1 MSTMQ
6 TRNWL
11 TDIPEQIGRD
21 RYLPAIGSWPESV
34 HHLDAAAGKAL
45 LAALAAQRPLL
56 VRGEP
61 GIGKSQLARVAADIL
76 GWHFAC
82 RVIQPH
88 TEAQELLWSY
98 DYTQRLADAQ
108 MASVSKDTTGL
119 QDHKRYVA
127 PGPVWYALNW
137 AEAAGL
143 SNQSNY
149 RPPEQAASP
158 ATGTVLLLD
167 EIDKAEIS
175 LANTLLEVLGNNG
188 FEVPPLGL
196 TVQSAQVPLVILTSN
211 ATRELPAAL
220 VRRCVAL
227 ELRLPEQ
234 EPDHLVDYL
243 VRIGQAHQPEMS
255 GDILHE
261 AARQIVQDREHC
273 AELPK
278 TGLAE
283 YLDLLRALCA
293 ISPEAQ
299 QQQRWLAELGGYF
312 HKSRTAISVVGDTND
327 VT

>member
-1 MSTMQ
+1 M
-6 TRNWL
+6 
-11 TDIPEQIGRD
+11 ERD
-21 RYLPAIGSWPESV
+21 LCLPAIGSWPASV
-34 HHLDAAAGKAL
+34 HHLDQASGKAL
-45 LAALAAQRPLL
+45 IAALAAQRPLL

-61 GIGKSQLARVAADIL
+61 GVGKSQLARAAAAIL

-108 MASVSKDTTGL
+108 MASVSKDATGL
-119 QDHKRYVA
+119 QDHARYVA

-149 RPPEQAASP
+149 RPPEQAASS
-158 ATGTVLLLD
+158 AAGTVLLLD

-188 FEVPPLGL
+188 FEVPPLGR

-220 VRRCVAL
+220 VRRCVVL

-234 EPDHLVDYL
+234 ESDLTDYL
-243 VRIGQAHQPEMS
+243 VRIGRAHQPEMS
-255 GDILHE
+255 DDILHE
-261 AARQIVQDREHC
+261 AARQIVQDRAHC

-293 ISPEAQ
+293 ISPDVQ
-299 QQQRWLAELGGYF
+299 QQQHWLAELSGYF
-312 HKSRTAISVVGDTND
+312 QKSRTATSVVGGMNN